1 MRFFRRDTPASSET
15 REVDGLGLVL
25 FERSAKARHVVITV
39 RPFKGIRVAVPR
51 GVSFDRADKFVR
63 TKARWAIRHLER
75 MKEVER
81 AQMEFAES
89 CAPVNRKKAS
99 RELAERLERLS
110 AEHGLPYNRLS
121 IRCQRTRWGSCS
133 AKNNISLNVKLVAL
147 PAELMDYVIVHELVH
162 TRIMNHSRAFW
173 AELERRLPGSKAM
186 DARLKKYRLA
196 VV

>member
-1 MRFFRRDTPASSET
+1 ME
-15 REVDGLGLVL
+15 GLGIVL
-25 FERSAKARHVVITV
+25 FERSAKARRVVITV

-51 GVSFDRADKFVR
+51 GVSFDKADRFVR
-63 TKARWAIRHLER
+63 TKAGWALRHLER

-81 AQMEFAES
+81 AQMEFAEL
-89 CAPVNRKKAS
+89 CEPMDRKRARALLGK
-99 RELAERLERLS
+99 RLEHLS
-110 AEHGLPYNRLS
+110 QEHGLAYNRLS

-133 AKNNISLNVKLVAL
+133 AKGNISLNAKLAAL

-173 AELERRLPGSKAM
+173 AELERRVPGARAM